1 MDKKFI
7 IIIIISVLIL
17 FYFKKNVENMN
28 KDTYDFNKEHN
39 IDWGKTITNT
49 DSTPTSTTN
58 TQETKPLKKYLESL
72 KKIDSF
78 IQFYYNNES
87 SGNAKEGLKI
97 NGYKLKVK
105 NLKADNIEKCYNLQF
120 KENLD
125 VDHAILD
132 ELYPRIKIDGSHIAF
147 NVNGNHYGFHKNGN
161 FYHFKNGDK
170 DYRQLNAQQ
179 GIDTNFGDDYI
190 TTDSKF
196 KLKAVSG
203 WYCDPKKS
211 TSYGLSKASCSAC
224 KHGGCANNWKKA
236 RQARLCLF
244 TYDGKKYNFGS
255 YYCDAKKYLGDTG
268 NNYKFQFEV

>member
-1 MDKKFI
+1 
-7 IIIIISVLIL
+7 
-17 FYFKKNVENMN
+17 MN
-28 KDTYDFNKEHN
+28 KNNYDFSKTYH
-39 IDWGKTITNT
+39 IDWGNSTP
-49 DSTPTSTTN
+49 TPTSTST
-58 TQETKPLKKYLESL
+58 TDTEKPLKKYLESL

-87 SGNAKEGLKI
+87 SGNANEGLKI
-97 NGYKLKVK
+97 NGLKLNVN

-120 KENLD
+120 KEDLD
-125 VDHAILD
+125 VDHALLD
-132 ELYPRIKIDGSHIAF
+132 ELYPRIKIDGSNIAF
-147 NVNGNHYGFHKNGN
+147 NVKGDHYGFHKDGN

-170 DYRQLNAQQ
+170 EYRQLNAQQ

-211 TSYGLSKASCSAC
+211 TSYGLSKASCRAC
-224 KHGGCANNWKKA
+224 DRDKGGKKESGCANNWRKA

-268 NNYKFQFEV
+268 NNYKFQFEL